1 MSLFVHVPPE
11 PLRPL
16 VSAAHGYHVPAN
28 PTGLHRGL
36 PSRHLTF
43 VVDLLA
49 PLRVDGPSGTTA
61 AHGLVGGLH
70 TRPALID
77 ASRPQEGLQYGLT
90 PLGSTTLLGLP
101 AGELLDQ
108 VLDLG
113 QIFGPGAML
122 LVERLHHTATWADR
136 FALLDEALLSRL
148 GDRPAALPPEVVEAW
163 RVIFDSDGRV
173 RVDSLAE
180 HVGWSRRHLAG
191 RLRAATGLTPKQAA
205 RIARFEAARRLLT
218 APRAPQ
224 LADIAHRCGFADQSH
239 LAREWRALAGCSV
252 GQWLS
257 DEFPFLQDEAPGQWA
272 GSPS

>member
-1 MSLFVHVPPE
+1 MPVFVHLPPE
-11 PLRPL
+11 PLRPF
-16 VSAAHGYHVPAN
+16 VSAAHGYRVPAN

-36 PSRHLTF
+36 PSRHLTL
-43 VVDLLA
+43 VVDLHE
-49 PLRVDGPSGTTA
+49 PLRVDGLVSQAA

-90 PLGSTTLLGLP
+90 PLGSSMLLGLP
-101 AGELLDQ
+101 AGELFDQ

-113 QIFGPGAML
+113 QLFGPGAML
-122 LVERLHHTATWADR
+122 LVERLHGTAAWADR
-136 FALLDEALLSRL
+136 FALLDDALLRRL
-148 GDRPAALPPEVVEAW
+148 DDRGGTLPPELAEAW
-163 RVIFDSDGRV
+163 RVIFDGGGRV

-180 HVGWSRRHLAG
+180 HVGWSRRHLAE
-191 RLRAATGLTPKQAA
+191 RFRVVTGLTPKQAA

-218 APRAPQ
+218 SPRPPQ
-224 LADIAHRCGFADQSH
+224 LADLALRCGFADQSH

-257 DEFPFLQDEAPGQWA
+257 EEFPFLQDEAAQRSA
-272 GSPS
+272 GSPA